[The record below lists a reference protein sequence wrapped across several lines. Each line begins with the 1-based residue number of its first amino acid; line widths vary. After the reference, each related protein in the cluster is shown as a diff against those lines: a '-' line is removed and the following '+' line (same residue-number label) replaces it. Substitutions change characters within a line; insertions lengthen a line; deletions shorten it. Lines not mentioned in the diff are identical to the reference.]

1 MNTPSFKH
9 APTGRLRG
17 GSSTYMERH
26 ELFGTDVM
34 LTVEYNYIPGYPAT
48 GPTYS
53 CGGEPACGPEVDIL
67 RITVQKLKV
76 EHFQPYAFG
85 RDPIR
90 LTKPKYTLEGA
101 PIAIDGEL
109 FDLIAGSEDL
119 IDAIVQNEEDGQ

>member
-17 GSSTYMERH
+17 GSSTYTERH
-26 ELFGTDVM
+26 DLFGADVM
-34 LTVEYNYIPGYPAT
+34 LTVEYNYVPGYPAT
-48 GPTYS
+48 WEDPGN
-53 CGGEPACGPEVDIL
+53 GPEVDVL

-90 LTKPKYTLEGA
+90 LTKPKYTLEG
-101 PIAIDGEL
+101 PHIAIDGEL

-119 IDAIVQNEEDGQ
+119 IDAIVQDVEDSQ